1 MQAFSKKYIRKR
13 LIIPQEEEA
22 LNIRKESKKIEL
34 KYIQSE
40 MLKH

>member
-1 MQAFSKKYIRKR
+1 M
-13 LIIPQEEEA
+13 PQEEEA
-22 LNIRKESKKIEL
+22 LNIRKESKKTEL